1 MLTCLD
7 LLSIVVYHVSLLVV
21 IILIELVQFAL
32 IPIKYINLKL
42 LIMKQKFISITTSVN
57 GEPVEAL
64 SKSPA
69 SIDQL
74 MAILQLSGVGSTITV
89 SIQEKEFEMPNK

>member
-1 MLTCLD
+1 MSTCLD

-21 IILIELVQFAL
+21 IILIELVQFVL

-42 LIMKQKFISITTSVN
+42 LIMKKKILSIETKVN
-57 GEPVEAL
+57 GETVQAL

-69 SIDQL
+69 SFEQLQSVLVLSDVGTKILISIEEIDVQ
-74 MAILQLSGVGSTITV
+74 
-89 SIQEKEFEMPNK
+89 FPD